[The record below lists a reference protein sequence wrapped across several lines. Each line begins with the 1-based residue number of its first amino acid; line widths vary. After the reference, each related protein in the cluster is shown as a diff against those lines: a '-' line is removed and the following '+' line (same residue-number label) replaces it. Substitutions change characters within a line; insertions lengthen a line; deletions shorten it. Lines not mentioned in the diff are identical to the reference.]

1 MIRRTLAKLPDPPG
15 ACSVRR
21 AGGHLPAL
29 AQAKESKDFQRLF
42 ALQAALADGVLWDI
56 ERVARWRACL
66 ESDLAAYQE

>member
-1 MIRRTLAKLPDPPG
+1 MQSCLT
-15 ACSVRR
+15 
-21 AGGHLPAL
+21 HLEHVQSAAQAVTAPAL

-56 ERVARWRACL
+56 ERWPAGAPAW